1 MLNIQAKTRIVEVA
15 DFSVAPDQHAAFGAA
30 LTQAA
35 TTVLSQAQGYQA
47 HQILASHET
56 PGRYVL
62 LVDWDSVEAHTV
74 GFRESAAF
82 AEWRAIIGPFFAK
95 PPYVEHF
102 HVVASS

>member
-1 MLNIQAKTRIVEVA
+1 MLNIQANTKIVEVA
-15 DFSVAPDQHAAFGAA
+15 DFSVSPEQHDAFGAA

-74 GFRESAAF
+74 GFRESAVF
-82 AEWRAIIGPFFAK
+82 AEWRSLIGPFFAK
-95 PPYVEHF
+95 PPHVEHF
-102 HVVASS
+102 DVVASS